1 MTRES
6 LSTIRA
12 TYDVRDGVRV
22 YELHGDLLFV
32 GAEQVLRTIDG
43 DRDAFEV
50 AILEVSRIDD
60 INDAAR
66 RMLAGMRATLV
77 AAGKEGFLVDPD
89 NAVLAP
95 GRRDDAVVFSSVDDA
110 LSFLDR
116 ERERTRQPNSPL
128 KVLGA
133 ACSTGQLAARGAR
146 DGAGRHE
153 ADVGDGQPV
162 NLKDSRAD
170 GFDRGR
176 RIRAAGA

>member
-1 MTRES
+1 MSERLGLHFLTVTRES

-12 TYDVRDGVRV
+12 AYDVRDGVRV
-22 YELHGDLLFV
+22 CELHGDLLFV

-43 DRDAFEV
+43 ERDAFEV

-89 NAVLAP
+89 NAVLPP

-110 LSFLDR
+110 LSSLDR
-116 ERERTRQPNSPL
+116 
-128 KVLGA
+128 
-133 ACSTGQLAARGAR
+133 
-146 DGAGRHE
+146 
-153 ADVGDGQPV
+153 
-162 NLKDSRAD
+162 
-170 GFDRGR
+170 
-176 RIRAAGA
+176 